1 MALAYHEPPDELS
14 AEARDMHRAL
24 SSTIEELEAVAWY
37 HQRAEVCADEGL
49 KAILLHNRDEEIEHA
64 AMGLEWIRRRI
75 PKFDEELR
83 TYLFTSGPIHAL
95 EEEATGGGAGEP
107 GSGASGSAGMGIGRF
122 TK

>member
-1 MALAYHEPPDELS
+1 MALAYHEPPAELS

-37 HQRAEVCADEGL
+37 HQRAEVCSDEGL
-49 KAILLHNRDEEIEHA
+49 RAILLHNRDEEIEHA
-64 AMGLEWIRRRI
+64 VMGLEWIRRRI
-75 PKFDEELR
+75 PKFDEEMK

-95 EEEATGGGAGEP
+95 EEEATGDGAGEAKP
-107 GSGASGSAGMGIGRF
+107 AASRSAGMGIGKF

>member
-1 MALAYHEPPDELS
+1 MALAYHEPPTELS
-14 AEARDMHRAL
+14 AEARDIHRAL

-64 AMGLEWIRRRI
+64 AMGLEWLRRRI
-75 PKFDEELR
+75 PKFDEQLR

-95 EEEATGGGAGEP
+95 EEEVTGVTGGTDP
-107 GSGASGSAGMGIGRF
+107 PKDVYSGMGIGKF

>member
-95 EEEATGGGAGEP
+95 EEEATGDGAGEP
-107 GSGASGSAGMGIGRF
+107 GSGASGSAGMGIGKF

>member
-14 AEARDMHRAL
+14 AEARDVHRAL

-49 KAILLHNRDEEIEHA
+49 RAILLHNRDEEIEHA
-64 AMGLEWIRRRI
+64 AMGLEWLRRRI
-75 PKFDEELR
+75 PKFDEQLR

-95 EEEATGGGAGEP
+95 EEEATGGAAAPLPDAAGV
-107 GSGASGSAGMGIGRF
+107 SGMGIGKF

>member
-1 MALAYHEPPDELS
+1 MALAYHEPPEELS
-14 AEARDMHRAL
+14 AEARDIHRAL

-49 KAILLHNRDEEIEHA
+49 RAILLHNRDEEIEHT
-64 AMGLEWIRRRI
+64 AMGLEWLRRRI

-83 TYLFTSGPIHAL
+83 TYLFTSGPIHVL
-95 EEEATGGGAGEP
+95 EEEATGGSQGESEP
-107 GSGASGSAGMGIGRF
+107 NPAGSAGMGIGKF